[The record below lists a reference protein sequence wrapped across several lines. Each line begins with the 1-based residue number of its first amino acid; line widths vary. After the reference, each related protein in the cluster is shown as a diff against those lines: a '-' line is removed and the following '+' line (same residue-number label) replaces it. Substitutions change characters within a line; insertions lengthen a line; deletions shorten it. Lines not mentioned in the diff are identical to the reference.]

1 MLRTL
6 TLMGLLTMAPGLVSA
21 AETVDDATRAA
32 WSKSLDGLRRQI
44 DGLRS
49 KASDDPRVAD
59 AAVCAKAAEWIIR
72 HDEFYKPD
80 YVKWTGE
87 TIGLGEDRAK
97 QLAAG
102 QAPWIGRAGMTTVL
116 GYVSDLD
123 GSVQPYAV
131 TLPKGFDPAGSKRWP
146 LHLVLHGRGATLNEV
161 SFIHQ
166 HEGKPLKNDNDIEWI
181 QLDVFGRTN
190 NAYRWAGEV
199 DVFEALAATKQRFPI
214 DDRRITLWGFS
225 MGGAGAWHLGL
236 HYPDKWSSAGAG
248 AGFVDTIKYQNI
260 QEPLSPLHQK
270 LIRIYDAVDY
280 ALNAANVPIIGY
292 GGELDK
298 QLAAAQT
305 MHARGKEL
313 GVEIPLLVGPQ
324 TEHKFHPD
332 SLKEFMAFHAAATKT
347 GRKPFPGPQEI
358 RFTTS
363 TLKYN
368 RCEWLTIESQDIPY
382 EPSVVEARVD
392 RPADTVRITTKNV
405 ALLSVARDIA
415 EWVAIDGGAPLPLLS
430 AAGGLL
436 PEVYYEQTDNGWA
449 VLDYRASR
457 EYANNPA
464 ATKRHNLQGPI
475 DDAFLRPFV
484 CVRGTGTP
492 WSAPQADWSRWTLD
506 RFAREYDKWL
516 RAELPVTNDT
526 QVTDELIESKNLILF
541 GDPGSNAVLAR
552 VVDKLPIRWTASAIE
567 VNGKSY
573 PTDGHAVPLVFPN
586 PLNPHRYVVVNSGH
600 TFHEA
605 EFKASNAQLY
615 PRLGDMAVIAFRRDD
630 QQGYAESV
638 LWSDVFDSQWQFPR

>member
-1 MLRTL
+1 VADVAVYAKGVEWIVRHNEFFTPNYPKWTDEALDRGRQRAAQL
-6 TLMGLLTMAPGLVSA
+6 AGGQSPWLGRPGL
-21 AETVDDATRAA
+21 
-32 WSKSLDGLRRQI
+32 
-44 DGLRS
+44 
-49 KASDDPRVAD
+49 
-59 AAVCAKAAEWIIR
+59 
-72 HDEFYKPD
+72 
-80 YVKWTGE
+80 
-87 TIGLGEDRAK
+87 
-97 QLAAG
+97 
-102 QAPWIGRAGMTTVL
+102 TTVL

-131 TLPKGFDPAGSKRWP
+131 TLPKEFDPAASKKWP
-146 LHLVLHGRGATLNEV
+146 LHLVLHGRGATLNEI
-161 SFIHQ
+161 SFLHQ
-166 HEGKPLKNDNDIEWI
+166 HEGKPLKSDIQWI

-199 DVFEALAATKQRFPI
+199 DVFEALAATRRRFPI

-236 HYPDKWSSAGAG
+236 HYPDRWSSVGAG
-248 AGFVDTIKYQNI
+248 AGFADTIVYQNI
-260 QEPLSPLHQK
+260 KEPLSPLHQK

-305 MHARGKEL
+305 MHERGKEL
-313 GVEIPLLVGPQ
+313 GVSIPLLVGPQ
-324 TEHKFHPD
+324 TEHKFHPE
-332 SLKEFMAFHAAATKT
+332 SLKEFMAFHAAATEA
-347 GRKPFPGPQEI
+347 GRAPFPGRDRI

-368 RCEWLTIESQDIPY
+368 RCEWLAIEGQHVPY
-382 EPSVVEARVD
+382 EPSVVEATID
-392 RPADTVRITTKNV
+392 RPQETVRVTTKNV
-405 ALLSVARDIA
+405 SLLSLARDVA
-415 EWVAIDGGAPLPLLS
+415 ERVTIDGGEPLPLLS

-436 PEVYYEQTDNGWA
+436 PDVYYEQTSDGWR

-464 ATKRHNLQGPI
+464 ASKRHNLQGPI
-475 DDAFLRPFV
+475 DDAFMRPFV

-492 WSAPQADWSRWTLD
+492 WSAAHDDWSQWTLD

-516 RAELPVTNDT
+516 RAELPVLNDT
-526 QVTDELIESKNLILF
+526 QVSDELIESHNLILF
-541 GDPGSNAVLAR
+541 GDPGSNALLAR
-552 VVDKLPIRWTASAIE
+552 VVDKLPILWTKSAIE

-573 PTDGHAVPLVFPN
+573 PPDGHGVPLVFPN
-586 PLNPHRYVVVNSGH
+586 PLNPHRYVVLNSGH

-605 EFKASNAQLY
+605 EFQASNAQLY
-615 PRLGDMAVIAFRRDD
+615 PRLGDIAVIAFRRDD
-630 QQGYAESV
+630 RQGFAESV
-638 LWSDVFDSQWQFPR
+638 LWSDVFDSRWELPR